1 MIIKTQEDGWDCVPE
16 LKEAIGELA
25 MIDNYTY
32 EIKNCVRSESLQ
44 NIVDGMLESLESAI
58 QTLQDIDTSREYET
72 VEG

>member
-32 EIKNCVRSESLQ
+32 EIKNCVRSESLRDM
-44 NIVDGMLESLESAI
+44 VEEMVASLENAI

-72 VEG
+72 IED